1 MLTCFLKS
9 PFSEAALLGAFVHS
23 TLERSGHT
31 QGPLDKPSDKQESLK
46 LYSPLEEK
54 FVAV

>member
-9 PFSEAALLGAFVHS
+9 PFSEAALLGAVVHS